1 MGGRAKSMR
10 RRTKL
15 TRKQRI
21 DFVHLLGDL
30 LENGFSLQQ
39 AFDFFSNANLFRTT
53 ILESIQ
59 TDLNKGESLAKS
71 FARLDYSND
80 QLLQIEL
87 ADSHGNLSQTLLGI
101 ASQMKLMQR
110 QRENFLKAVS
120 YPVLLLLFLLVI
132 LLGMR
137 FFLLPQLLA
146 GGMIKPDDFSVQL
159 ITAVPF
165 IGLGILLFL
174 LLLLFCWHYF
184 GKRYTYLA
192 RFRYLARIPLI
203 GTLFSN
209 YYSAYFALEWGKL
222 FQQGLELNQIIDC
235 LLAIDGNSLM
245 QELAGD
251 LKVRLAQGN
260 ALAEELRK
268 YPFLSK
274 EFSRIVFQGEARG
287 NLGKELLTYSQLVWR
302 RFFNQLEF
310 MCSWL
315 QPFVFLLVAL
325 LIISLYLTMLLPMT
339 NLEGI
344 L

>member
-1 MGGRAKSMR
+1 MWNKN
-10 RRTKL
+10 KL

-21 DFVHLLGDL
+21 DFVQLLGDL

-39 AFDFFSNANLFRTT
+39 AFAFFFNANLFVPS
-53 ILESIQ
+53 ILASVQ
-59 TDLNKGESLAKS
+59 QDLNQGKSLAAS
-71 FARLDYSND
+71 FAQLNYSND
-80 QLLQIEL
+80 QILQIEL
-87 ADSHGNLSQTLLGI
+87 AESHGDLAQTLSGI
-101 ASQMKLMQR
+101 AEQMRLVQR

-120 YPVLLLLFLLVI
+120 YPLLLLIFLIVI

-146 GGMIKPDDFSVQL
+146 SGMIRAEDFSVQL
-159 ITAVPF
+159 IKMVPV
-165 IGLGILLFL
+165 IGLGMIIFL
-174 LLLLFCWHYF
+174 LVLLLCWQSW
-184 GKRYTYLA
+184 GKKHNYLV
-192 RFRYLARIPLI
+192 RFRVLAKIPLL

-222 FQQGLELNQIIDC
+222 FQQGLELNQIIEC
-235 LLAIDGNSLM
+235 LLVVNGRSLM
-245 QELAGD
+245 QEMAGD

-260 ALAEELRK
+260 TLAEELGR
-268 YPFLSK
+268 YPFLTR

-287 NLGKELLTYSQLVWR
+287 NLAKELLTYSQLVWR

-310 MCSWL
+310 LCSWL
-315 QPFVFLLVAL
+315 QPLVFLIVAI
-325 LIISLYLTMLLPMT
+325 LIVSLYLTMLLPLT

>member
-1 MGGRAKSMR
+1 MWNKN
-10 RRTKL
+10 KL

-21 DFVHLLGDL
+21 DFVQLLGDL

-39 AFDFFSNANLFRTT
+39 AFAFFFNANLFVPS
-53 ILESIQ
+53 ILASVQ
-59 TDLNKGESLAKS
+59 QDLNQGKSLAAS
-71 FARLDYSND
+71 FAQLNYSND
-80 QLLQIEL
+80 QILQIEL
-87 ADSHGNLSQTLLGI
+87 AESHGDLAQTLSGI
-101 ASQMKLMQR
+101 AEQMRLVQR

-120 YPVLLLLFLLVI
+120 YPLLLLIFLIVI

-146 GGMIKPDDFSVQL
+146 SGMIRAEDFSVQL
-159 ITAVPF
+159 IKMVPV
-165 IGLGILLFL
+165 IGLGMIIFL
-174 LLLLFCWHYF
+174 LVLLLCWQSW
-184 GKRYTYLA
+184 GKRHNYLV
-192 RFRYLARIPLI
+192 RFRVLAKIPLL

-222 FQQGLELNQIIDC
+222 FQQGLELNQIIEC
-235 LLAIDGNSLM
+235 LLVVNGRSLM
-245 QELAGD
+245 QEMAGD

-260 ALAEELRK
+260 TLAEELGR
-268 YPFLSK
+268 YPFLTR

-287 NLGKELLTYSQLVWR
+287 NLAKELLTYSQLVWR

-310 MCSWL
+310 LCSWL
-315 QPFVFLLVAL
+315 QPLVFLIVAI
-325 LIISLYLTMLLPMT
+325 LIVSLYLTMLLPLT

>member
-1 MGGRAKSMR
+1 MWNK
-10 RRTKL
+10 TKL

-21 DFVHLLGDL
+21 DFVQLLGDL

-39 AFDFFSNANLFRTT
+39 AFAFFFNANLFVPS
-53 ILESIQ
+53 ILSSVQ
-59 TDLNKGESLAKS
+59 QDLNQGKSLAAS
-71 FARLDYSND
+71 FAQLNYSND
-80 QLLQIEL
+80 QILQIEL
-87 ADSHGNLSQTLLGI
+87 AESHGDLAQTLSGI
-101 ASQMKLMQR
+101 AEQMRLVQR

-120 YPVLLLLFLLVI
+120 YPLLLLILLIVI

-146 GGMIKPDDFSVQL
+146 SGMIRAEDFSVQL
-159 ITAVPF
+159 IKMVPV
-165 IGLGILLFL
+165 IGLGMIIFL
-174 LLLLFCWHYF
+174 LVLLLCWQSW
-184 GKRYTYLA
+184 GKRHNYLV
-192 RFRYLARIPLI
+192 RFRVLAKIPLL

-222 FQQGLELNQIIDC
+222 FQQGLELNQIIEC
-235 LLAIDGNSLM
+235 LLVVNGRSLM
-245 QELAGD
+245 QEMAGD

-260 ALAEELRK
+260 TLAEELGR
-268 YPFLSK
+268 YPFLTR

-287 NLGKELLTYSQLVWR
+287 NLAKELLTYSQLVWR

-310 MCSWL
+310 LCSWL
-315 QPFVFLLVAL
+315 QPLVFLIVAI
-325 LIISLYLTMLLPMT
+325 LIVSLYLTMLLPLT

>member
-1 MGGRAKSMR
+1 MWNK
-10 RRTKL
+10 TKL

-21 DFVHLLGDL
+21 DFVQLLGDL

-39 AFDFFSNANLFRTT
+39 AFAFFFNANLFVPS
-53 ILESIQ
+53 ILASVQ
-59 TDLNKGESLAKS
+59 QDLNQGKSLAAS
-71 FARLDYSND
+71 FAQLNYSND
-80 QLLQIEL
+80 QILQIEL
-87 ADSHGNLSQTLLGI
+87 AESHGDLAQTLSGI
-101 ASQMKLMQR
+101 AEQMRLVQR

-120 YPVLLLLFLLVI
+120 YPLLLLIFLIVI

-146 GGMIKPDDFSVQL
+146 SGMIRAEDFSVQL
-159 ITAVPF
+159 IKMVPV
-165 IGLGILLFL
+165 IGLGMIIFL
-174 LLLLFCWHYF
+174 LVLLLCWQSW
-184 GKRYTYLA
+184 GKRHNYLV
-192 RFRYLARIPLI
+192 RFRVLAKMPLL

-222 FQQGLELNQIIDC
+222 FQQGLELNQIIEC
-235 LLAIDGNSLM
+235 LLVVNGKSLM
-245 QELAGD
+245 QEMAGD

-260 ALAEELRK
+260 TLAEELGR
-268 YPFLSK
+268 YPFLTR

-287 NLGKELLTYSQLVWR
+287 NLAKELLTYSQLVWR

-310 MCSWL
+310 LCSWL
-315 QPFVFLLVAL
+315 QPLVFLIVAI
-325 LIISLYLTMLLPMT
+325 LIVSLYLTMLLPLT

>member
-1 MGGRAKSMR
+1 MWNKN
-10 RRTKL
+10 KL

-21 DFVHLLGDL
+21 DFVQLLGDL

-39 AFDFFSNANLFRTT
+39 AFAFFFNANLFVPS
-53 ILESIQ
+53 ILASVLQ
-59 TDLNKGESLAKS
+59 DLNQGKSLAAS
-71 FARLDYSND
+71 FAQLNYSND
-80 QLLQIEL
+80 QILQIEL
-87 ADSHGNLSQTLLGI
+87 AESHGDLAQTLSGI
-101 ASQMKLMQR
+101 AEQMRLVQR

-120 YPVLLLLFLLVI
+120 YPLLLLIFLIVI

-146 GGMIKPDDFSVQL
+146 SGMIRAEDFSVQL
-159 ITAVPF
+159 IKMVPV
-165 IGLGILLFL
+165 IGLGMIIFL
-174 LLLLFCWHYF
+174 LVLLLCWQSW
-184 GKRYTYLA
+184 GKKHNYLV
-192 RFRYLARIPLI
+192 RFRVLAKIPLL

-222 FQQGLELNQIIDC
+222 FQQGLELNQIIEC
-235 LLAIDGNSLM
+235 LLVVNGRSLM
-245 QELAGD
+245 QEMAGD

-260 ALAEELRK
+260 TLAEELGR
-268 YPFLSK
+268 YPFLTR

-287 NLGKELLTYSQLVWR
+287 NLAKELLTYSQLVWR

-310 MCSWL
+310 LCSWL
-315 QPFVFLLVAL
+315 QPLVFLIVAI
-325 LIISLYLTMLLPMT
+325 LIVSLYLTMLLPLT

>member
-1 MGGRAKSMR
+1 MWNK
-10 RRTKL
+10 TKL

-21 DFVHLLGDL
+21 DFVQLLGDL

-39 AFDFFSNANLFRTT
+39 AFAFFFNANLFVPS
-53 ILESIQ
+53 ILASVQ
-59 TDLNKGESLAKS
+59 QDLNQGKSLAAS
-71 FARLDYSND
+71 FAQLNYSND
-80 QLLQIEL
+80 QILQIEL
-87 ADSHGNLSQTLLGI
+87 AESHGDLAQTLSGI
-101 ASQMKLMQR
+101 AEQMRLVQR

-120 YPVLLLLFLLVI
+120 YPLLLLIFLIVI

-146 GGMIKPDDFSVQL
+146 SGMIRAEDFSVQL
-159 ITAVPF
+159 IKMVPV
-165 IGLGILLFL
+165 IGLGMIIFL
-174 LLLLFCWHYF
+174 LVLLLCWQSW
-184 GKRYTYLA
+184 GKRHNYLV
-192 RFRYLARIPLI
+192 RFRVLAKMPLL

-222 FQQGLELNQIIDC
+222 FQQGLELNQIIEC
-235 LLAIDGNSLM
+235 LLVVNGKSLM
-245 QELAGD
+245 QEMAGD

-260 ALAEELRK
+260 TLAEELER
-268 YPFLSK
+268 YPFLTR

-287 NLGKELLTYSQLVWR
+287 NLAKELLTYSQLVWR

-310 MCSWL
+310 LCSWL
-315 QPFVFLLVAL
+315 QPLVFLIVAI
-325 LIISLYLTMLLPMT
+325 LIVSLYLTMLLPLT

>member
-1 MGGRAKSMR
+1 MWNKN
-10 RRTKL
+10 KL

-21 DFVHLLGDL
+21 DFVQLLGDL

-39 AFDFFSNANLFRTT
+39 AFAFFFNANLFVPS
-53 ILESIQ
+53 ILASVQ
-59 TDLNKGESLAKS
+59 QDLNQGKSLAAS
-71 FARLDYSND
+71 FAQLNYYND
-80 QLLQIEL
+80 QILQIEL
-87 ADSHGNLSQTLLGI
+87 AESHGDLAQTLSGI
-101 ASQMKLMQR
+101 AEQMRLVQR

-120 YPVLLLLFLLVI
+120 YPLLLLIFLIVI

-146 GGMIKPDDFSVQL
+146 SGMIRAEDFSVQL
-159 ITAVPF
+159 IKMVPV
-165 IGLGILLFL
+165 IGLGMIIFL
-174 LLLLFCWHYF
+174 LVLLLCWQSW
-184 GKRYTYLA
+184 GKKHNYLV
-192 RFRYLARIPLI
+192 RFRVLAKIPLL

-222 FQQGLELNQIIDC
+222 FQQGLELNQIIEC
-235 LLAIDGNSLM
+235 LLVVNGRSLM
-245 QELAGD
+245 QEMAGD

-260 ALAEELRK
+260 TLAEELGR
-268 YPFLSK
+268 YPFLTR

-287 NLGKELLTYSQLVWR
+287 NLAKELLTYSQLVWR

-310 MCSWL
+310 LCSWL
-315 QPFVFLLVAL
+315 QPLVFLIVAI
-325 LIISLYLTMLLPMT
+325 LIVSLYLTMLLPLT

>member
-1 MGGRAKSMR
+1 VWSK
-10 RRTKL
+10 TKL
-15 TRKQRI
+15 TRRQRI

-39 AFDFFSNANLFRTT
+39 AFDFFINANLFVPIIIDNVQRE
-53 ILESIQ
+53 LHQ
-59 TDLNKGESLAKS
+59 GQSLAAS
-71 FARLDYSND
+71 FAQLNYSND
-80 QLLQIEL
+80 QILQIEL
-87 ADSHGNLSQTLLGI
+87 AESHGDLAQTLLGI
-101 ASQMKLMQR
+101 AEQMRLVQR

-120 YPVLLLLFLLVI
+120 YPLLLLVFLIVI

-146 GGMIKPDDFSVQL
+146 SGMIRDEDLSVQL
-159 ITAVPF
+159 IKSVPI
-165 IGLGILLFL
+165 IGLGAILFL
-174 LLLLFCWHYF
+174 LIVLLCWRNF
-184 GKRYTYLA
+184 GKHHTYLV
-192 RFRYLARIPLI
+192 RFRYLAKIPLV

-222 FQQGLELNQIIDC
+222 FHQGLELHQIIEC
-235 LLAIDGNSLM
+235 LLVIDGKSLM
-245 QELAGD
+245 QELAAD

-260 ALAEELRK
+260 TLAEELKR

-287 NLGKELLTYSQLVWR
+287 NLAKELLTYSQLVWR

-310 MCSWL
+310 LCSWL
-315 QPFVFLLVAL
+315 QPLVFLIVAL
-325 LIISLYLTMLLPMT
+325 LIVSLYLTMLLPLT
-339 NLEGI
+339 NMEGI

>member
-1 MGGRAKSMR
+1 MWNK
-10 RRTKL
+10 TKL

-21 DFVHLLGDL
+21 DFVQLLGDL

-39 AFDFFSNANLFRTT
+39 AFAFFFNANLFVPS
-53 ILESIQ
+53 ILASVQ
-59 TDLNKGESLAKS
+59 QDLNQGKSLAAS
-71 FARLDYSND
+71 FAQLNYSND
-80 QLLQIEL
+80 QILQIEL
-87 ADSHGNLSQTLLGI
+87 AESHGDLAQTLSGI
-101 ASQMKLMQR
+101 AEQMRLVQR

-120 YPVLLLLFLLVI
+120 YPLLLLIFLIVI

-146 GGMIKPDDFSVQL
+146 SGMIRAEDFSVQL
-159 ITAVPF
+159 IKMVPV
-165 IGLGILLFL
+165 IGLGMIIFL
-174 LLLLFCWHYF
+174 LVLLLCWQSW
-184 GKRYTYLA
+184 GKRHNYLV
-192 RFRYLARIPLI
+192 RFRVLAKIPLL

-222 FQQGLELNQIIDC
+222 FQQGLELNQIIEC
-235 LLAIDGNSLM
+235 LLVVNGRSLM
-245 QELAGD
+245 QEMAGD

-260 ALAEELRK
+260 TLAEELGR
-268 YPFLSK
+268 YPFLTR

-287 NLGKELLTYSQLVWR
+287 NLAKELLTYSQLVWC

-310 MCSWL
+310 LCSWL
-315 QPFVFLLVAL
+315 QPLVFLIVAI
-325 LIISLYLTMLLPMT
+325 LIVSLYLTMLLPLT

>member
-1 MGGRAKSMR
+1 MWN
-10 RRTKL
+10 RTKL

-39 AFDFFSNANLFRTT
+39 SFDFFVNANLFLPL
-53 ILESIQ
+53 ILDSVQ
-59 TDLNKGESLAKS
+59 RDLHQGKSLAMS
-71 FARLDYSND
+71 FNQLNYSND
-80 QLLQIEL
+80 QILQIEL
-87 ADSHGNLSQTLLGI
+87 AESHGDLAQTLLGI
-101 ASQMKLMQR
+101 AEQMRLVQR

-120 YPVLLLLFLLVI
+120 YPLLLLIFLIVI

-146 GGMIKPDDFSVQL
+146 SGMIRAGDFSVQL
-159 ITAVPF
+159 IESVPV
-165 IGLGILLFL
+165 IGLGMIAFLLFL
-174 LLLLFCWHYF
+174 LLCWRSF
-184 GKRYTYLA
+184 GKRHTYLA
-192 RFRYLARIPLI
+192 RFGYLARIPLI

-222 FQQGLELNQIIDC
+222 FQQGLELNQIIEC
-235 LLAIDGNSLM
+235 LLVIEGKSLM
-245 QELAGD
+245 QEMAAD

-260 ALAEELRK
+260 TLAEEIKK
-268 YPFLSK
+268 YPFLTK

-287 NLGKELLTYSQLVWR
+287 NLAKELLTYSQLVWR

-310 MCSWL
+310 LCSWL
-315 QPFVFLLVAL
+315 QPLVFLIVAL
-325 LIISLYLTMLLPMT
+325 LIVSLYLTMLLPLT

>member
-1 MGGRAKSMR
+1 MWNK
-10 RRTKL
+10 TKL

-21 DFVHLLGDL
+21 DFVQLLGDL

-39 AFDFFSNANLFRTT
+39 AFAFFFNANLFVPS
-53 ILESIQ
+53 ILSSVQ
-59 TDLNKGESLAKS
+59 QDLNQGKSLAAS
-71 FARLDYSND
+71 FAQLNYSND
-80 QLLQIEL
+80 QILQIEL
-87 ADSHGNLSQTLLGI
+87 AESHGDLAQTLSGI
-101 ASQMKLMQR
+101 AEQMRLVQR

-120 YPVLLLLFLLVI
+120 YPLLLLIFLIVI

-146 GGMIKPDDFSVQL
+146 SGMIRAEDFSVQL
-159 ITAVPF
+159 IKMVPV
-165 IGLGILLFL
+165 IGLGMIIFL
-174 LLLLFCWHYF
+174 LVLLLCWQSW
-184 GKRYTYLA
+184 GKRHNYLV
-192 RFRYLARIPLI
+192 RFRVLAKIPLL

-222 FQQGLELNQIIDC
+222 FQQGLELNQIIEC
-235 LLAIDGNSLM
+235 LLVVNGRSLM
-245 QELAGD
+245 QEMAGD

-260 ALAEELRK
+260 TLAEELGR
-268 YPFLSK
+268 YPFLTR

-287 NLGKELLTYSQLVWR
+287 NLAKELLTYSQLVWR

-310 MCSWL
+310 LCSWL
-315 QPFVFLLVAL
+315 QPLVFLIVAI
-325 LIISLYLTMLLPMT
+325 LIVSLYLTMLLPLT